1 MSNTATATATASAS
15 AAGRSGEPLLDVRDL
30 AVEFDTEAGLVRA
43 VDGVSFSVRA
53 GQTLG
58 IVGESGCGKSVTA
71 LSILRL
77 LPQPMGRIAAGQ
89 VLFKGQDLVQAPQ
102 QTIEAVRTGQIG
114 MIFQEPMTALN
125 PVHRI
130 GKQLAEAFLLHQD
143 VTPRTALERS
153 IKVLKKVGIPSPE
166 IRAGEYPHQ
175 LSGGMR
181 QRVVIAMALACRPAL
196 VIADEPTTALDVTIQ
211 AQILELM
218 KQLQDETGMA
228 IILITHDLGVIAETC
243 DDVLV
248 MYAGRVA
255 EQGSAD
261 DIFYRPAHPYT
272 RGLLESIPRLEY
284 RRKTRLK
291 TIEGLVP
298 GLMDLP
304 AGCRFNNRC
313 EYRIDACVA
322 SAPKVELMRT
332 PRPTTS
338 AVHPPS
344 EPEDPGTAL
353 GLLQSDGHGVSC
365 HRWRELPAWKEP
377 VA

>member
-1 MSNTATATATASAS
+1 MISIATADG
-15 AAGRSGEPLLDVRDL
+15 AAPGVAQGAPLLDVRDL
-30 AVEFDTEAGLVRA
+30 AVEFDTEAGVVRA
-43 VDGVSFSVRA
+43 VDGVSFTVRA

-71 LSILRL
+71 LSMLRL

-89 VLFKGQDLVQAPQ
+89 VLFRGQDLVQAPQ
-102 QTIEAVRTGQIG
+102 QTIETVRTGQIG

-153 IKVLKKVGIPSPE
+153 IEVLKKVGIPSPE

-218 KQLQDETGMA
+218 KQLQQETGMA

-284 RRKTRLK
+284 KRKTRLR

-304 AGCRFNNRC
+304 SGCRFNNRC
-313 EYRIDACVA
+313 EYRVEECVS
-322 SAPKVELMRT
+322 SAPKIEFMRRPVPT
-332 PRPTTS
+332 PNAERAARGPQD
-338 AVHPPS
+338 A
-344 EPEDPGTAL
+344 EAAL
-353 GLLQSDGHGVSC
+353 RADDSDAHGVSC
-365 HRWRELPAWKEP
+365 HRRHELPAWKEP

>member
-1 MSNTATATATASAS
+1 MTSTAKN
-15 AAGRSGEPLLDVRDL
+15 SGQVRGEVLLDVQDL
-30 AVEFDTEAGLVRA
+30 AVEFDTEAGRVRA

-77 LPQPMGRIAAGQ
+77 LPQPMGRIAGGRI
-89 VLFKGQDLVQAPQ
+89 LFRGEDLTKLPA
-102 QTIEAVRTGQIG
+102 EAMHKVRTGQIG

-130 GKQLAEAFLLHQD
+130 GKQLSEAFLLHQD
-143 VTPRTALERS
+143 ISPRTALERS
-153 IKVLKKVGIPSPE
+153 VEILEKVGIPSPE
-166 IRAGEYPHQ
+166 VRVSEYPHQ

-181 QRVVIAMALACRPAL
+181 QRVVIAMALACRPSL

-218 KQLQDETGMA
+218 KALQDEMGMS
-228 IILITHDLGVIAETC
+228 IILITHDLGVIAEAC
-243 DDVLV
+243 EDVLV

-255 EQGSAD
+255 EMGSVE
-261 DIFYRPAHPYT
+261 DIFHRPSHPYT
-272 RGLLESIPRLEY
+272 QGLLDSIPRLDY
-284 RRKTRLK
+284 PRKTRLK
-291 TIEGLVP
+291 TIEGMVP

-313 EYRIDACVA
+313 QYKQDRCVA
-322 SAPKVELMRT
+322 EAPALA
-332 PRPTTS
+332 
-338 AVHPPS
+338 AV
-344 EPEDPGTAL
+344 AA
-353 GLLQSDGHGVSC
+353 GHGVSC
-365 HRWRELPAWKEP
+365 HRWRELPTWAEP
-377 VA
+377 VS

>member
-1 MSNTATATATASAS
+1 MSNTATASASAS

-338 AVHPPS
+338 AIRPPS
-344 EPEDPGTAL
+344 GAEDPGTAL

>member
-1 MSNTATATATASAS
+1 MTSTATNSAP
-15 AAGRSGEPLLDVRDL
+15 ARGEVLLDVQDL
-30 AVEFDTEAGLVRA
+30 AVEFDTEAGRARA

-77 LPQPMGRIAAGQ
+77 LPQPMGRIVGGRI
-89 VLFKGQDLVQAPQ
+89 LFRGQDLVAADQ
-102 QTIEAVRTGQIG
+102 EALHKVRTGQIG

-130 GKQLAEAFLLHQD
+130 GKQLSEAIMLHRQ
-143 VTPRTALERS
+143 VSARTALEQSVELLSR
-153 IKVLKKVGIPSPE
+153 VGIPSPE
-166 IRAGEYPHQ
+166 VRVGEFPHQ

-218 KQLQDETGMA
+218 KALQDEMGMS

-243 DDVLV
+243 EDVLV
-248 MYAGRVA
+248 MYAGRIA
-255 EQGSAD
+255 EVGSVE
-261 DIFYRPAHPYT
+261 DIFHRPSHPYT

-284 RRKTRLK
+284 PRKSRLS
-291 TIEGLVP
+291 TIEGMVP
-298 GLMDLP
+298 ALMDLP

-313 EYRIDACVA
+313 PHRGERCTLEAPALETVA
-322 SAPKVELMRT
+322 GSHR
-332 PRPTTS
+332 
-338 AVHPPS
+338 
-344 EPEDPGTAL
+344 
-353 GLLQSDGHGVSC
+353 VSC
-365 HRWRELPAWKEP
+365 HHWGRLPAWSEP

>member
-1 MSNTATATATASAS
+1 MTSTATGSPQ
-15 AAGRSGEPLLDVRDL
+15 AGGEVLLDVQDL
-30 AVEFDTEAGLVRA
+30 SVEFDTEAGLVRA
-43 VDGVSFSVRA
+43 VDGVSFQVRS

-77 LPQPMGRIAAGQ
+77 LPRPMGHIAAGRI
-89 VLFKGQDLVQAPQ
+89 LFRGQDLVTVPEE
-102 QTIEAVRTGQIG
+102 TIHKVRTGQIG

-130 GKQLAEAFLLHQD
+130 GKQLSEAFLLHQE

-153 IKVLKKVGIPSPE
+153 VEVLKKVGIPSPE
-166 IRAGEYPHQ
+166 IRVGEYPHQ

-218 KQLQDETGMA
+218 KELQDEMGMS

-255 EQGSAD
+255 ERGSSD
-261 DIFYRPAHPYT
+261 DIFHRPTHPYT
-272 RGLLESIPRLEY
+272 RGLLDSIPRLEFP
-284 RRKTRLK
+284 RKTKLK
-291 TIEGLVP
+291 TIDGMVP
-298 GLMDLP
+298 GLMDMP

-313 EYRIDACVA
+313 RHREDRCAEAAPALDRVA
-322 SAPKVELMRT
+322 
-332 PRPTTS
+332 
-338 AVHPPS
+338 
-344 EPEDPGTAL
+344 
-353 GLLQSDGHGVSC
+353 DGHGVSC
-365 HRWRELPAWKEP
+365 HRWRDLPAWTEP
-377 VA
+377 VG